1 MTTEKFRLQDV
12 REIVTD
18 MQQDGFRVIML
29 QTDVNEVAIINK
41 RHVTFKIKESVKFT
55 DRVNVKLIPY
65 GHPDNCFI
73 ELEWTREDLVDNI
86 AGRL

>member
-1 MTTEKFRLQDV
+1 MTTEKFTLQDV

-55 DRVNVKLIPY
+55 DRVNVKLIP
-65 GHPDNCFI
+65 
-73 ELEWTREDLVDNI
+73 
-86 AGRL
+86 

>member
-1 MTTEKFRLQDV
+1 MTTEKFTLQDV

-41 RHVTFKIKESVKFT
+41 RHVTFKIKESEKFT

-65 GHPDNCFI
+65 GHSEKSFL